1 MTEKELKTILFE
13 IDTNENGLINY
24 HEFIAATFPVDQ
36 YATPERMQSLFQKFD
51 TNGDKKITKSS
62 LRDAFTK
69 LGHHMTTVEID
80 EVMQEHK
87 VDGEQIIH
95 YDDFKNLIL
104 DHMWCATL

>member
-1 MTEKELKTILFE
+1 M
-13 IDTNENGLINY
+13 
-24 HEFIAATFPVDQ
+24 DQ

-104 DHMWCATL
+104 DHMWSATL